1 MLAFTARRVLLLIP
15 VLFVVTL
22 ITFFLSHVVPGDPAR
37 LVAGINAPQEQVE
50 RLRHE
55 LGLDQSIVQQYR
67 SYMGDLAHGD
77 LGEALSNGESVAD
90 NLEQAFP
97 ATLELALV
105 ALAISILAG
114 VPLGVVAAARR
125 GRAADHLSRLIAI
138 LGVALPVFV
147 IGIVLLLIFY
157 YKLGLFPSGGRV
169 STDVVAAHPLEQ
181 VTGLI
186 TVDALLAG
194 NFPVFLDA
202 LWHLALPAFALSLA
216 TVARVVR
223 TTRTSM
229 VEVLREPYIATA
241 RAKGVPERQVIWRHA
256 LRNALIPVITIL
268 GPLVI
273 GIITGSV
280 VIENIFGI
288 PGLGKEFVNSI
299 LNRDYNIT
307 IGVFTGYAAM
317 IGIANLAVDLIY
329 QLVDPRIRY

>member
-169 STDVVAAHPLEQ
+169 STDVVAAHPLKQ

-256 LRNALIPVITIL
+256 LRNALIPVATIVGISFGYLL
-268 GPLVI
+268 GGALLV
-273 GIITGSV
+273 
-280 VIENIFGI
+280 EQIFDW
-288 PGLGKEFVNSI
+288 PGLGSYALNSI
-299 LNRDYNIT
+299 RQLDYNSIQGIT
-307 IGVFTGYAAM
+307 L
-317 IGIANLAVDLIY
+317 IATLAFVLVNLAVDLLY
-329 QLVDPRIRY
+329 ARLDPRIRL

>member
-1 MLAFTARRVLLLIP
+1 MLAFTTRRALLLIP
-15 VLFVVTL
+15 VLLVVTL

-37 LVAGINAPQEQVE
+37 LMAGINAPQEQVE
-50 RLRHE
+50 RLRQE
-55 LGLDQSIVQQYR
+55 LGLDQSILQQYGT
-67 SYMGDLAHGD
+67 YMSDLARGD
-77 LGEALSNGESVAD
+77 LGVALSNGETVAY
-90 NLEQAFP
+90 NLGEAFP

-125 GRAADHLSRLIAI
+125 GRAADHVSRLIAI

-169 STDVVAAHPLEQ
+169 SPEVVAAHPLRQ

-194 NFPVFLDA
+194 NFRVFVDA

-241 RAKGVPERQVIWRHA
+241 RAKGVPERRVIWRHA
-256 LRNALIPVITIL
+256 LRNALIPVATIVGIAFGYLL
-268 GPLVI
+268 GGALLV
-273 GIITGSV
+273 
-280 VIENIFGI
+280 EQIFDW
-288 PGLGKEFVNSI
+288 PGLGSYALTSIRQLDYNSI
-299 LNRDYNIT
+299 QGIT
-307 IGVFTGYAAM
+307 L
-317 IGIANLAVDLIY
+317 IATLAFVLVNLAVDLLY
-329 QLVDPRIRY
+329 ARLDPRIRL

>member
-37 LVAGINAPQEQVE
+37 LVAGINAPQAQVE

-67 SYMGDLAHGD
+67 SYMGDLAQGD
-77 LGEALSNGESVAD
+77 LGVALSNGESVAD
-90 NLEQAFP
+90 NLDQAFP

-125 GRAADHLSRLIAI
+125 GRGADHLSRLVAI

-169 STDVVAAHPLEQ
+169 STDVVAAHPLKQ

-194 NFPVFLDA
+194 NFRVFLDA
-202 LWHLALPAFALSLA
+202 LWHLALPAFALALA

-241 RAKGVPERQVIWRHA
+241 RAKGVPERRVIWRHA
-256 LRNALIPVITIL
+256 LRNALIPVATIVGISFGYLL
-268 GPLVI
+268 GGALLV
-273 GIITGSV
+273 
-280 VIENIFGI
+280 EQIFDW
-288 PGLGKEFVNSI
+288 PGLGSYALNSI
-299 LNRDYNIT
+299 RQLDYNSIQGIT
-307 IGVFTGYAAM
+307 L
-317 IGIANLAVDLIY
+317 IATLAFVLVNLAVDLLY
-329 QLVDPRIRY
+329 ARLDPRIRL